1 MTRMVKNR
9 KGFTLAELIMAIALL
24 AFFSVFIVRMFAKA
38 DELTKKAHVLDQAVL
53 CASDLA
59 DQWKRSLTEDTLPI
73 VADLQQNLTDGRTG
87 TMGLDGDFRAT
98 EPQQA
103 EYLVFFTLQKQD
115 VGGLWTMGITICDK
129 TDGLNTP
136 VYDLQVSRYFI
147 PEGKP

>member
-1 MTRMVKNR
+1 MTQMVKNR

-38 DELTKKAHVLDQAVL
+38 DELTQKAHVLDQAVL

-59 DQWKRSLTEDTLPI
+59 DQWKRSLTQDTLPV

-87 TMGLDGDFRAT
+87 TLGLDGDFRAT

-103 EYLVFFTLQKQD
+103 EYLVFFTLQKHD
-115 VGGLWTMGITICDK
+115 ADDLWTLGITICDK
-129 TDGLNTP
+129 TDGLNSP